1 MSRVGCLALGWLQG
15 CAASTVLTSLWYLFA
30 RHVAVTW
37 VFGVLDKAIV
47 ASLRYLEG
55 FLGRAG
61 PCVSLE
67 VAASVPKPRG
77 TRMEKQSQAL
87 ETFVNS

>member
-1 MSRVGCLALGWLQG
+1 MFLNKEEFLPPPRAVALTRPSNSVGPGTSRVGCLALGWLRG

-47 ASLRYLEG
+47 VSLRYLV
-55 FLGRAG
+55 R
-61 PCVSLE
+61 
-67 VAASVPKPRG
+67 
-77 TRMEKQSQAL
+77 
-87 ETFVNS
+87 